1 MRKLTPTQAHSLH
14 SVTERYTTILTD
26 EPISQVLRADIHA
39 KKHQTRDYTAELEES
54 WNRLEQRL
62 QQHAAWVMGAAIL
75 VLYLGALLTAGR
87 VPHDYRS
94 FMHMFAWIF
103 LLWFCAK
110 YLAIRIGIY
119 HPLMRY
125 IDTVYQLSMLSFFL
139 YISESTLGGDFAL
152 SSSAPLLYILLIAAA
167 GLSFNPRHCLFAGIL
182 AALEY
187 LAVYGLLVTHGPG
200 WKPLALHTL
209 ALLVVGFVA
218 MLLTRH
224 ARHTAAS
231 ISAELQ
237 QQARSDI
244 ATLELEQAA
253 EIQEKLIP
261 PKNPDIDFLEVASF
275 YLPSR
280 EVGGDYFD
288 FIRREDNDWLLAIGD
303 VSGKGFA
310 AAILMSNIQAIVQV
324 LAKQAAPL
332 EEIAD
337 ALNKAVL
344 KTSSRGRFVTLALIQ
359 FCRQQKQLRYI
370 NCGHNA
376 PITATPDKHIYE
388 LQATAPILGI
398 QAGIDYQSKLLDFP
412 EDSTLIAY
420 TDGLSELRSP
430 EGAMFEEDT
439 ITAVLSDADAT
450 ADAQALKDN
459 MLRKVRRHMGKAQPG
474 DDLSFV
480 CVKAR
485 WNNAET

>member
-1 MRKLTPTQAHSLH
+1 MRKLTPVGCYPLL
-14 SVTERYTTILTD
+14 SVTERYTTVLTD

-39 KKHQTRDYTAELEES
+39 KKHQTRDYAAELENN

-62 QQHAAWVMGAAIL
+62 QQLAALTLGAGIL
-75 VLYLGALLTAGR
+75 LLYLAALVTTSK
-87 VPHDYRS
+87 VPDDYRS

-110 YLAIRIGIY
+110 YFAIRIGIY

-125 IDTVYQLSMLSFFL
+125 IDVIYQISMLSFFL
-139 YISESTLGGDFAL
+139 YISESTLGNGFLL
-152 SSSAPLLYILLIAAA
+152 SASAPLLYVLLVAAA
-167 GLSFNPRHCLFAGIL
+167 GLSFQPRHCLFAGML
-182 AALEY
+182 AATEY
-187 LAVYGLLVTHGPG
+187 LLLYGFMIAQKPDWKLL
-200 WKPLALHTL
+200 LLHT
-209 ALLVVGFVA
+209 AILLLTGIVT
-218 MLLTRH
+218 MLLARH
-224 ARHTAAS
+224 ARRTATGVA
-231 ISAELQ
+231 AELQ
-237 QQARSDI
+237 NQARSDI

-288 FIRREDNDWLLAIGD
+288 FIQRENKDWLLAIGD

-324 LAKQAAPL
+324 LAKQDAPL

-344 KTSSRGRFVTLALIQ
+344 KTSSRGRFVTLALVQ
-359 FCRQQKQLRYI
+359 FCRQKKQLRYI

-376 PITATPDKHIYE
+376 PITATPDKYVYE

-398 QAGIDYQSKLLDFP
+398 QSGIDYQSKTLDFP
-412 EDSTLIAY
+412 EGSTLIAY

-430 EGAMFEEDT
+430 EGVMLEEDT
-439 ITAVLSDADAT
+439 ITAVLSDADAQ
-450 ADAQALKDN
+450 ADAQSLKDN
-459 MLRKVRRHMGKAQPG
+459 MLRKVRKHMGKSQPG

-485 WNNAET
+485 WNNANA